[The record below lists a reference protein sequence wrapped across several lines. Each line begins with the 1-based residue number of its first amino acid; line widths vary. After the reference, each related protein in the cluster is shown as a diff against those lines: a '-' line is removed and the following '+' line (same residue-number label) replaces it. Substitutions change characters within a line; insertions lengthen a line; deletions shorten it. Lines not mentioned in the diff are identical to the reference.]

1 MHQLVL
7 HGQCVPSP
15 RANGGTEH
23 LERPEGD
30 NESIRIKSN
39 FRTDNHIADD

>member
-1 MHQLVL
+1 MRQLVL
-7 HGQCVPSP
+7 HGQYVPSP

-30 NESIRIKSN
+30 NKSIRTKSS
-39 FRTDNHIADD
+39 FRVGNHIVDD